1 MDTQR
6 IGWHWAVAIGPY
18 GSDALCGYVMLEE
31 VGPDRSGRVQRDE
44 RETLDDQ
51 RGTLPCVDQ
60 RPDEPPVIGA
70 CGGVDNVDAVPA

>member
-1 MDTQR
+1 
-6 IGWHWAVAIGPY
+6 
-18 GSDALCGYVMLEE
+18 MLEE

-51 RGTLPCVDQ
+51 RGTLPRVDQ

-70 CGGVDNVDAVPA
+70 CGSG